1 MTDTVD
7 DRELCM
13 VLNIK
18 LGSPLD
24 NKTMKCR
31 AVVIAVIK
39 NIVNTCIAK
48 IGAAL
53 GSKKGSILGIALGT
67 GLSTALGSILGIEL
81 GKKLGAILGIE
92 LDKGLGVGQRST
104 VVDIKLGSKLVTVLG
119 RERCTVV
126 SFQLGSKL
134 GTVLDANVRAV
145 TKSNVNLFGTGKGL
159 VLGIKLGSKM

>member
-1 MTDTVD
+1 
-7 DRELCM
+7 
-13 VLNIK
+13 
-18 LGSPLD
+18 
-24 NKTMKCR
+24 MKCR
-31 AVVIAVIK
+31 AIVIAVIK
-39 NIVNTCIAK
+39 NIVNTCIAE

-53 GSKKGSILGIALGT
+53 GFKQGSILGIALET

-81 GKKLGAILGIE
+81 DKKLGAILGIELDKKLGSILEIE

-126 SFQLGSKL
+126 GFQLGSKL

-145 TKSNVNLFGTGKGL
+145 TKSNVNLFGTEIGS
-159 VLGIKLGSKM
+159 VLGLEL